1 MDMPRIKAVTPQAG
15 TMLDIEWQN
24 GTRSSVNLI
33 GWIAT
38 GGDLLAPLKSEEV
51 WKTATVEDFGATIE
65 WARDDLG
72 SEDLASDAY
81 HLSQIAEDQRSY
93 TGEDLAKWQEELGL
107 SNNEAADLV
116 GVSLRTW
123 ENYKAGQDISDAIK
137 IILCASRRD
146 PLIMHAHYR
155 PRTAG
160 RPRVSSSI

>member
-15 TMLDIEWQN
+15 TILDIEWQN

-38 GGDLLAPLKSEEV
+38 GGDLLAPLKSDEI

-65 WARDDLG
+65 WAG
-72 SEDLASDAY
+72 EDLAIDAY

-123 ENYKAGQDISDAIK
+123 KNYKAGQDISDVIK

-160 RPRVSSSI
+160 RPRASSAI